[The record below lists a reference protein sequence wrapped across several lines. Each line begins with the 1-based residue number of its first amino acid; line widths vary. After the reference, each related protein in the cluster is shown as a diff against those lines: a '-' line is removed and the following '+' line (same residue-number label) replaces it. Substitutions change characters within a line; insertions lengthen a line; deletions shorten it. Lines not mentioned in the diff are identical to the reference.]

1 MAKKSMINKQQ
12 KTPKFS
18 LVRKI
23 TEADTADA
31 VLSQNRVGS
40 SADAASRISS
50 RRELRRLLL
59 FIYH

>member
-18 LVRKI
+18 
-23 TEADTADA
+23 TDANTADA
-31 VLSQNRVGS
+31 ILSQNRVGS

-59 FIYH
+59 FINH